1 MFAVGARLSCV
12 LLLLISVGCG
22 GGAGTQPAPQPQPS
36 PIAVNI
42 SPQSASL
49 LLGTSLSFTAVVTGT
64 SNTGVNYSVVEGNVG
79 GNIAGN
85 GDYLAPTQP
94 GTFRVRATSIADPTR
109 SAEAI
114 VTVRGYT
121 NSIAPLPNAR
131 DGYDHHTATLLADG
145 SVLLVGG
152 SGFSVVHK
160 QTERYQPSQNVFD
173 IGPSL
178 ATARLDHSAIL
189 LTNGNLLV
197 SGGYNPVDGGTA
209 FDTAFRSSEL
219 FVAATSTFAAGP
231 DMTVPRRN
239 HVVTM
244 LKDGRVLVTGGIQLR
259 GTGFGAS
266 PNTEFYDPAANQFL
280 QGNLMNTG
288 RWLHTATLLADGRV
302 LLVGGRDNNC
312 SNPGACSIYSLST
325 AEIFDP
331 ATGRYTSTGS
341 LNISRFGHS
350 AALLDDGRVLILGGE
365 TTENIGNT
373 DQVTSAEVYNPATGT
388 FAPFGHTIFGRGFH
402 ALAKLNNGKYLLAG
416 GYNENGSP
424 SPTTEIFDPETATS
438 TAGPDMN
445 DWRIRAAAV
454 KLKTGEVLIVGG
466 NNSGGPVPLIDLYK

>member
-1 MFAVGARLSCV
+1 MFAIWARLSCV

-22 GGAGTQPAPQPQPS
+22 GGGGTQPTPPPPVAIS
-36 PIAVNI
+36 LKI
-42 SPQSASL
+42 SPQSAAL
-49 LLGTSLSFTAVVTGT
+49 LVGSGLTFATEVTGT
-64 SNTGVNYSVVEGNVG
+64 SNTGVSYSVVEGNAG
-79 GNIAGN
+79 GNIAVN
-85 GDYLAPTQP
+85 GDYVAPTRP
-94 GTFRVRATSIADPTR
+94 GIFRVRVTSNADPTR
-109 SAEAI
+109 SVEAT
-114 VTVRGYT
+114 VTVRDYT
-121 NSIAPLPNAR
+121 NSAAPVTNPLDA
-131 DGYDHHTATLLADG
+131 YDHHTATLLQDG

-152 SGFSVVHK
+152 SGFSGVHK
-160 QTERYQPSQNVFD
+160 QTERYLPSQNVFQ

-178 ATARLDHSAIL
+178 ATARLDHSAML
-189 LTNGNLLV
+189 LANGNLLV

-209 FDTAFRSSEL
+209 FDDAFRSSEL

-239 HVVTM
+239 HVSTM

-259 GTGFGAS
+259 GTGFSAS
-266 PNTEFYDPAANQFL
+266 PNTELYDPATNQFL
-280 QGNLMNTG
+280 AGDRMNSP
-288 RWLHTATLLADGRV
+288 RWMHTATLLADGRV

-312 SNPGACSIYSLST
+312 TIGCPIYSLNA

-331 ATGRYTSTGS
+331 ATGKYTTTGS
-341 LNISRFGHS
+341 LNISRYGHS

-373 DQVTSAEVYNPATGT
+373 DQVTMAEVYSPATGT

-402 ALAKLNNGKYLLAG
+402 ALARLNNGKYLLAG

-424 SPTTEIFDPETATS
+424 SPTTEIFDPATATS
-438 TAGPDMN
+438 TNGPEMS

-454 KLKTGEVLIVGG
+454 KLKAGEVLIVGG
-466 NNSGGPVPLIDLYK
+466 NNSGGPVLPVDLYK